1 MPFTTREERGW
12 AGKTP
17 RPTDLS
23 SKQIKTAWQQR
34 IKDEAVFGARITYR
48 AYLDALKKR
57 LGEVIGGTLTPQ
69 QAEERLK
76 TALRDFGY
84 TSQAGFGDGK
94 VPPAKPMSIQDLS
107 SSQRIQL
114 IIDTNVKRAR
124 SMGQVAASENP
135 FILMSMPAWKLT
147 RTGARKKPRGNWRAR
162 WAAAGA
168 KCGWKGAA
176 RKVMCALKTS
186 PIWQALADGA
196 GGFEDTLGSPY
207 PPFAFGS
214 GMAWVNVRRS
224 EWKKICAA
232 EGIPDGLDDITE
244 KAKEL
249 KSATS
254 AKEVAPSKPQK
265 VDVNIPAEISKPQ
278 GASNPIMT
286 PPKPTPLPSMP
297 SAYTPDFTER
307 DEANDAIDEAFDAIS
322 ACYDEVAAA
331 AAKLPASSARRLSLE
346 AKLIELSSLKGR
358 VVNYGSAIETTPK
371 PRDAREQKVY
381 DGTMS
386 RYAASAGLTA
396 KRAEGIAESTV
407 PS

>member
-23 SKQIKTAWQQR
+23 SREIKTAWQQR

-48 AYLDALKKR
+48 AYLDTLKKR

-84 TSQAGFGDGK
+84 TPQAGFGDGK
-94 VPPAKPMSIQDLS
+94 VPPARPMSIQDLS
-107 SSQRIQL
+107 SSGRIQL

-135 FILMSMPAWKLT
+135 LTLMSMPAWRLT
-147 RTGARKKPRGNWRAR
+147 RTGARKKPRGNWNRR
-162 WAAAGA
+162 WTAAGA
-168 KCGWKGAA
+168 KVGWKGAA

-232 EGIPDGLDDITE
+232 EGIPDGLDDITA
-244 KAKEL
+244 KAKEF
-249 KSATS
+249 KTATS

-265 VDVNIPAEISKPQ
+265 VDVNIPAEMSKPQ

-286 PPKPTPLPSMP
+286 PPKPTPLPSVA
-297 SAYTPDFTER
+297 SAYTPDYSER
-307 DEANDAIDEAFDAIS
+307 DEANDAIDEALEAIT
-322 ACYDEVAAA
+322 ADYNEVSAA
-331 AAKLPASSARRLSLE
+331 AAKLRASSARRLSLE
-346 AKLIELSSLKGR
+346 AKMIELSSLRGR
-358 VVNYGSAIETTPK
+358 VTNYGSAVESTPK
-371 PRDAREQKVY
+371 PRDARGQTVY
-381 DGTMS
+381 DGTMR
-386 RYAASAGLTA
+386 RYAAAARATA
-396 KRAEGIAESTV
+396 KQAQSIAKSAV
-407 PS
+407 AH